1 MIENQASILN
11 NTQKNTLIRNF
22 FKVAWRNISHN
33 KVFSF
38 IHIIGLSI
46 GISASLVIFLVVS
59 FDFSFDKGQ
68 KDGDRI
74 YRVVTHSINA
84 GIPSYN
90 GGVTYPLFES
100 MRNELAGLDQVVP
113 LFTWFPEKVSLSET
127 GKEKSSV
134 FRQQKHI
141 AFVDEHYFSL
151 VQCEWLA
158 GSPKTSLLRPYEVVL
173 TESNAKLYFPNLSPE
188 AILGKRLYFSDTLG
202 TIVTGIIKD
211 LPYNTDFT
219 MKIFISRATLEATT
233 LSPVSLTD
241 WGPVIGLSQLF
252 VKLSKG
258 VSANK
263 MERQIGLLIK
273 KHGVDGDQNGQFQT
287 IYKLQPLSELH
298 FNHLYGNIFGYDEI
312 AHKPSLYGLLAVAAF
327 LLLLACINFIN
338 LSTAQSSQ
346 RAKEIGIRKTL
357 GSSRRQLFV
366 QFLSE
371 TFVLTLLATF
381 LSVGLTPFLLKVF
394 SDFIPKGFHFN
405 FANQPAV
412 FVFGGLL
419 LIVVT
424 FLSGFYP
431 AMVLS
436 SYRPALVLKNQGPV
450 GDVKSRSAWLRK
462 TLTVSQ
468 FVVAQVFVIGTLLVS
483 KQISYLLHKDL
494 GFKKDA
500 IVYFYTSFYDTTRQN
515 RLVLLNRLKAI
526 PGISLVSL
534 SGDAPFSNNSWTDVM
549 KYKDGKKEIET
560 ELNIQYVDTNY
571 CRLYQIKLLAG
582 KELPYSDTAKD
593 LLINET
599 YAHLLG
605 FRDLREAIGKSIDW
619 NNNKKTIVGVVADF
633 HQKSLHNSIRPLV
646 ISSQISNEGFISV
659 ALDPQNHGGHS
670 WQAVISNMQKA
681 WSSVYPEDD
690 FNYQFQ
696 DEEIAKSYKT
706 EQEIAGLL
714 NWATGL
720 AIFISCLGLLGLVIF
735 TTNRRTKE
743 IGIRKIIGASVSQ
756 IIFLLSSD
764 LLKLIGWAFLIAVP
778 IAWWGVHSWLNN
790 YAYRINLDLW
800 TFLAGGLLMGGIAFV
815 ILLLRT
821 FKAAVANPVDSLR
834 IE

>member
-1 MIENQASILN
+1 M
-11 NTQKNTLIRNF
+11 IRNF
-22 FKVAWRNISHN
+22 FKIAWRNISHN
-33 KVFSF
+33 KIFSF

-59 FDFSFDKGQ
+59 YHFSFEKGQ

-74 YRVVTHSINA
+74 YRVVTHSINT
-84 GIPSYN
+84 GFLSYN
-90 GGVTYPLFES
+90 GGVSYPLSEG
-100 MRNELAGLDQVVP
+100 MRNDLAGLDLVVP
-113 LFTWFPEKVSLSET
+113 VFTWFPEKVSLSET

-151 VQCEWLA
+151 VQYEWLA
-158 GSPKTSLLRPYEVVL
+158 GSPKTSLLKPYEVVL
-173 TESNAKLYFPNLSPE
+173 TESNANLYFPNLSPE
-188 AILGKRLYFSDTLG
+188 TIVGKRLYFSDTLG
-202 TIVTGIIKD
+202 TIVIGIVKD

-219 MKIFISRATLEATT
+219 MKTFISRATLQETT

-258 VSANK
+258 VSANQ
-263 MERQIGLLIK
+263 MELQIGLLIK
-273 KHGVDGDQNGQFQT
+273 KHGVTGDQNGQFQT
-287 IYKLQPLSELH
+287 IYKLQPLSDLH
-298 FNHLYGNIFGYDEI
+298 FNHLYGNIFGYDDL

-450 GDVKSRSAWLRK
+450 GDGKSRSALLRK

-515 RLVLLNRLKAI
+515 RLVLLNRLKTI

-534 SGDAPFSNNSWTDVM
+534 SGDAPFSNHSWTDVM
-549 KYKDGKKEIET
+549 KYKNGKKEIET
-560 ELNIQYVDTNY
+560 ELDIKYVDTNY
-571 CRLYQIKLLAG
+571 CRLYQIRLLSGKKLS
-582 KELPYSDTAKD
+582 YCDTVRD

-599 YAHLLG
+599 YAHILG
-605 FRDLREAIGKSIDW
+605 FRDLREAIGKNISW

-633 HQKSLHNSIRPLV
+633 HQKSLHNAIKPLIITSLV
-646 ISSQISNEGFISV
+646 TNEGLISV
-659 ALDPQNHGGHS
+659 ALAPQSHGGHS
-670 WQAVISNMQKA
+670 WKTVIANMQKA

-720 AIFISCLGLLGLVIF
+720 AIFISCLGLLGLVIS
-735 TTNRRTKE
+735 TTNQRTKE
-743 IGIRKIIGASVSQ
+743 IGIRKIIGASVTQ

-764 LLKLIGWAFLIAVP
+764 RTSPCRKSRRLSRWRRL
-778 IAWWGVHSWLNN
+778 
-790 YAYRINLDLW
+790 
-800 TFLAGGLLMGGIAFV
+800 GLRWRKKPG
-815 ILLLRT
+815 R
-821 FKAAVANPVDSLR
+821 SR
-834 IE
+834 CR